1 METKPIETICIMG
14 TGYMGT
20 QIGLQC
26 ASYGY
31 TTWMIAHSENSL
43 KEASRDQMNE
53 LDERVKN
60 RQITED
66 EKKNILDRIHLT
78 LDMKEGASGA
88 DLVIEAVPERLELKR
103 KVFANLDRICPGHT
117 IIGTNTSSIRVSY
130 IEDATNRPDRV
141 LNTHFYPPVWE
152 RPMVEL
158 MGGTKTS
165 DETIE
170 RVRQFAH
177 RIGLTPIIARKE
189 ITGFA
194 FNRVWRA
201 IKRECLHIVDN
212 GVATYEDEDRA
223 WMIFTGMPIGP
234 FGMMDMIGLD
244 VIKDIEMVYYN
255 ESKDESDY
263 PPKFLLDKV
272 ERGELGVKTGKG
284 FYTYPDPAFKQP
296 SWLKGSKE

>member
-43 KEASRDQMNE
+43 KEASQDQIKE
-53 LDERVKN
+53 LDERVRN

-78 LDMKEGASGA
+78 LDMKEGASNA

-103 KVFANLDRICPGHT
+103 KVFANLDQICPGHT
-117 IIGTNTSSIRVSY
+117 IIGTNTSSIRVSK

-177 RIGLTPIIARKE
+177 KIGLTPIIARKE

-201 IKRECLHIVDN
+201 IKKECLHIVDN

-244 VIKDIEMVYYN
+244 VVKDIEMVYYN
-255 ESKDESDY
+255 ESKDKSDY
-263 PPKFLLDKV
+263 PPKFLLDMV

-296 SWLKGSKE
+296 SWLRGGKT

>member
-26 ASYGY
+26 ASYDY

-43 KEASRDQMNE
+43 KEASQDQIKE
-53 LDERVKN
+53 LDERVRN

-78 LDMKEGASGA
+78 LDMKEGASNA

-103 KVFANLDRICPGHT
+103 KVFANLDQICPGHT
-117 IIGTNTSSIRVSY
+117 IIGTNTSSIRVSK

-177 RIGLTPIIARKE
+177 KIGLTPIIARKE

-201 IKRECLHIVDN
+201 IKKECLHIVDN

-244 VIKDIEMVYYN
+244 VVKDIEMVYYN
-255 ESKDESDY
+255 ESKDKSDY
-263 PPKFLLDKV
+263 PPKFLLDMV

-296 SWLKGSKE
+296 SWLRGGKT